1 MTPASVAF
9 RALIRA
15 YQILVSPVLAP
26 ACRYHP
32 TCSEYALD
40 AVARFGA
47 LGGTWLALKRISRC
61 HPWGGSG
68 FDPIPD
74 GGRPAADGSALAPTE
89 RSTHSG

>member
-1 MTPASVAF
+1 MTPVSAAF

-47 LGGTWLALKRISRC
+47 LGGVWLALRRIARC
-61 HPWGGSG
+61 HPWGGWG

-74 GGRPAADGSALAPTE
+74 GGHPAADGGALAPTE

>member
-47 LGGTWLALKRISRC
+47 LGGTLAR
-61 HPWGGSG
+61 
-68 FDPIPD
+68 
-74 GGRPAADGSALAPTE
+74 A
-89 RSTHSG
+89 